1 MTDAVAPETTPHR
14 NVLVVGASRGLGE
27 AIVEAYAERGA
38 HVVGTVRGDEPSPL
52 HEFARRAG
60 DAVEIEPVDVTVP
73 SSIAELRERLDGRV
87 FDLLFV
93 VAGISLAAQDAI
105 GADIET
111 RDFERMMD
119 TNVLGVMRAVE
130 RLQDLVDPSGTI
142 AVMSSG
148 QGSVSGN
155 TRGGFEVYR
164 ATKAALNQMFRS
176 FAVRHSGGRC
186 ALLLVAPG
194 WVRTGL
200 GGPDAALEVSDSIPP
215 LVGTIDAQH
224 GVPGLQY
231 LDRHGHAVAW

>member
-1 MTDAVAPETTPHR
+1 MNQTERSTPQR

-27 AIVEAYAERGA
+27 AIVEEYVARGA
-38 HVVGTVRGDEPSPL
+38 HVVGTARSAEPSPL
-52 HEFARRAG
+52 HAFAHESGA
-60 DAVEIEPVDVTVP
+60 ALEIEQVDITDPVG
-73 SSIAELRERLDGRV
+73 IRALRDRLSGRV

-105 GADIET
+105 GSDIDT
-111 RDFERMMD
+111 DDFQRMMG

-130 RLQDLVDPSGTI
+130 GLQDLVALSGTI

-164 ATKAALNQMFRS
+164 ATKSALNQMFRS
-176 FAVRHSGGRC
+176 YAARHAGDERT
-186 ALLLVAPG
+186 LLLMAPG

-200 GGPDAALEVSDSIPP
+200 GGPNAMLEIGESIPP
-215 LVGTIDAQH
+215 LIDTIDAQR
-224 GVPGLQY
+224 GVPGLKY
-231 LDRHGHAVAW
+231 LDRHGKPVAW